1 MTASRKTPTCGFL
14 FSWIPFALL
23 LLVSL
28 STSAQQKAAPAVQQ
42 KPAAARVAVTT
53 VVTVLGPNF
62 TAPPAMSKEDVNVR
76 VGNVREN
83 VTGWV
88 PAQADRAAL
97 DLGILI
103 DEVAQIGTQLDD
115 LRKFIQSQS
124 RTTRV
129 GLFYANNGRAQV
141 VSAFSADH
149 DAVAKSLRLTL
160 GPAYA
165 SSSLYFS
172 IWDLM
177 AKFPPTTARREIL
190 VIGDGIDRFRGDPFS
205 PDISTTIE
213 KAQRA
218 GIIIHTLYARGV
230 GRAGRNLFRINWGQN
245 NLAQMTD
252 GTGGE
257 SFFQG
262 LETPVSFGPFL
273 DQLDMVLHNQYFLT
287 VTTPRSGKPK
297 GELRSLRV
305 STEQRQVEIS
315 APREIFIPGP

>member
-1 MTASRKTPTCGFL
+1 MTLSPKSPTRSL
-14 FSWIPFALL
+14 FSSWILLALL
-23 LLVSL
+23 LFVAL
-28 STSAQQKAAPAVQQ
+28 STSAQQKAAPAAQQ

-76 VGNVREN
+76 VGNARES

-88 PAQADRAAL
+88 PAQGDRAAL

-149 DAVAKSLRLTL
+149 DAVAKSLRITL

-177 AKFPPTTARREIL
+177 AKFPPTSARREIL

-205 PDISTTIE
+205 PDISTTVE
-213 KAQRA
+213 RAQRA

-230 GRAGRNLFRINWGQN
+230 GRAGRNLFRVNWGQN
-245 NLAQMTD
+245 NLAQITD

-287 VTTPRSGKPK
+287 FSTPRSGKAK
-297 GELRSLRV
+297 GELRGFRV
-305 STEQRQVEIS
+305 STEQRQVEIA
-315 APREIFIPGP
+315 APRALFVPGP